1 MIDLQVH
8 QQFGRIGL
16 NITPFQYDLTIRPPD
31 LQVQQQPAE
40 ITLEQPAAT
49 LEINLTPARE
59 SLGYSGIDTLQRVF
73 TQDAMAASNAGIDRR
88 VQEGNELGAIEKRI
102 SVAQVVAQGMEPRDK
117 HLELVSIAPI
127 QITTQERPIGWQV
140 QTGGVH
146 IELTQGTVQGNLQ
159 YGSVHSYLEQEP
171 KVQIETV
178 GSVIDTQR

>member
-31 LQVQQQPAE
+31 LQVQQRPAE
-40 ITLEQPAAT
+40 ITLEQPAAI

-59 SLGYSGIDTLQRVF
+59 SLGYFGIDTLQRVF
-73 TQDAMAASNAGIDRR
+73 TQDATATSDAGIDRR

-117 HLELVSIAPI
+117 YLELVSIAPI
-127 QITTQERPIGWQV
+127 QITIQENPVNWQA
-140 QTGGVH
+140 QNGSVH
-146 IELTQGTVQGNLQ
+146 TELTQGTVQGDLQ
-159 YGSVHSYLEQEP
+159 YGSVHSYIEQEP
-171 KVQIETV
+171 KVQIQAV
-178 GSVIDTQR
+178 GSVLDTQR

>member
-16 NITPFQYDLTIRPPD
+16 NITPFQYDLSIRPPD
-31 LQVQQQPAE
+31 LQVQQRPAE

-59 SLGYSGIDTLQRVF
+59 SLGYFGIDTLQRVF
-73 TQDAMAASNAGIDRR
+73 TQDAMDTSDAGIDRR

-117 HLELVSIAPI
+117 HLELISIAPI
-127 QITTQERPIGWQV
+127 QITIQENPVNWQA
-140 QTGGVH
+140 QTGSVH
-146 IELTQGTVQGNLQ
+146 TELTQGTVQGDLQ
-159 YGSVHSYLEQEP
+159 YGSVHSYIEQEP
-171 KVQIETV
+171 KVQIQAV
-178 GSVIDTQR
+178 GSVLDTQR